1 MESVRRYLE
10 NMFGRKLTEN
20 ELAVLRVAYHM
31 GEQNIFD
38 QITNRV
44 NEKRWDYFISSIS
57 FNNISN
63 WLSDNFLDLINNS
76 FSLSLNDLS
85 SGALF
90 TYPDNLNNSS

>member
-44 NEKRWDYFISSIS
+44 NEKR
-57 FNNISN
+57 
-63 WLSDNFLDLINNS
+63 
-76 FSLSLNDLS
+76 
-85 SGALF
+85 
-90 TYPDNLNNSS
+90 